1 MQVLHHLVPKCKT
14 SLKDRMQMQD
24 KDVELLPYNL
34 VSLNEASINVHN
46 WIDGKQE
53 CGQCLGK
60 LLCGLNKVKS
70 LKLSNEALEG
80 FKPEDKGMIIDIVP
94 ACFWSCLKSVLIFNA
109 GGVAA
114 GLCFLKYLFGNAP
127 VLERLSVGCTLELSK
142 DLDKQEE
149 IRNQL
154 QQLRGGSG
162 GSCIVV

>member
-70 LKLSNEALEG
+70 LKLSNEALESLLFAESNQG
-80 FKPEDKGMIIDIVP
+80 HLPTFNNLRIQTRGQRHDNRH
-94 ACFWSCLKSVLIFNA
+94 CTCLFLVLPQICSH
-109 GGVAA
+109 
-114 GLCFLKYLFGNAP
+114 L
-127 VLERLSVGCTLELSK
+127 
-142 DLDKQEE
+142 
-149 IRNQL
+149 
-154 QQLRGGSG
+154 
-162 GSCIVV
+162 

>member
-70 LKLSNEALEG
+70 LKLSNEALESLLFAESNQG
-80 FKPEDKGMIIDIVP
+80 HLPTFNNLSMLNASVSGPYIDDNH
-94 ACFWSCLKSVLIFNA
+94 ASGALMYLLQKS
-109 GGVAA
+109 
-114 GLCFLKYLFGNAP
+114 
-127 VLERLSVGCTLELSK
+127 
-142 DLDKQEE
+142 
-149 IRNQL
+149 
-154 QQLRGGSG
+154 
-162 GSCIVV
+162 